1 MKKALALCLLLLCL
15 PLAAGCSLQGIADA
29 YGFAL
34 DTLSAMGLEVTQQV
48 LGTREQGADGITGSY
63 QAEYTDFRGKEV
75 IFGNASLG
83 DKAGRKITIRCQME
97 IAQGEARLMMK
108 SGTEPARVLCQ
119 SSSLYRETISLPDGP
134 TTSGWRATAGPA
146 PSTWTSPE
154 APGR

>member
-15 PLAAGCSLQGIADA
+15 SLAAGCSLQGIADA

-97 IAQGEARLMMK
+97 IAQGVEGGGLKGDA
-108 SGTEPARVLCQ
+108 
-119 SSSLYRETISLPDGP
+119 
-134 TTSGWRATAGPA
+134 
-146 PSTWTSPE
+146 
-154 APGR
+154 

>member
-1 MKKALALCLLLLCL
+1 M
-15 PLAAGCSLQGIADA
+15 
-29 YGFAL
+29 
-34 DTLSAMGLEVTQQV
+34 

-108 SGTEPARVLCQ
+108 SGTEPARVLCE
-119 SSSLYRETISLPDGP
+119 SSSLYRETISLPDAANYIWVEGD
-134 TTSGWRATAGPA
+134 GWTG
-146 PSTWTSPE
+146 SIDLDVT
-154 APGR
+154 

>member
-83 DKAGRKITIRCQME
+83 DKAGRQME

-108 SGTEPARVLCQ
+108 SGTEPARVLCE
-119 SSSLYRETISLPDGP
+119 SSSLYRETISLPDAANYIWVEGD
-134 TTSGWRATAGPA
+134 GWTG
-146 PSTWTSPE
+146 SIDLDVT
-154 APGR
+154 

>member
-97 IAQGEARLMMK
+97 IAQGEARLMM
-108 SGTEPARVLCQ
+108 
-119 SSSLYRETISLPDGP
+119 SLYRETISLPDAANYIWVEGD
-134 TTSGWRATAGPA
+134 GWTG
-146 PSTWTSPE
+146 SIDLDVT
-154 APGR
+154 

>member
-1 MKKALALCLLLLCL
+1 M
-15 PLAAGCSLQGIADA
+15 
-29 YGFAL
+29 
-34 DTLSAMGLEVTQQV
+34 TQQV

-119 SSSLYRETISLPDGP
+119 SSSLYRETISLPD
-134 TTSGWRATAGPA
+134 AANYI
-146 PSTWTSPE
+146 
-154 APGR
+154 

>member
-83 DKAGRKITIRCQME
+83 DKAGRKITIRCQWKLRR
-97 IAQGEARLMMK
+97 AR
-108 SGTEPARVLCQ
+108 
-119 SSSLYRETISLPDGP
+119 
-134 TTSGWRATAGPA
+134 
-146 PSTWTSPE
+146 
-154 APGR
+154 PG

>member
-15 PLAAGCSLQGIADA
+15 PLGAGCSLQGIADA

-75 IFGNASLG
+75 ISVSYTHL
-83 DKAGRKITIRCQME
+83 T
-97 IAQGEARLMMK
+97 L
-108 SGTEPARVLCQ
+108 
-119 SSSLYRETISLPDGP
+119 P
-134 TTSGWRATAGPA
+134 TTPYV
-146 PSTWTSPE
+146 
-154 APGR
+154 

>member
-15 PLAAGCSLQGIADA
+15 PLGAGCSLQGIADA

-48 LGTREQGADGITGSY
+48 LGTREQGADGITGRY
-63 QAEYTDFRGKEV
+63 TAEYTDFHGKEV

-108 SGTEPARVLCQ
+108 SGTEPARVLCE
-119 SSSLYRETISLPDGP
+119 SSSLYRETISLPDAANYIWVEGD
-134 TTSGWRATAGPA
+134 GWTG
-146 PSTWTSPE
+146 SIDLDVT
-154 APGR
+154 